1 MYVKRYTI
9 GALIFIALVGWYVYA
24 FVTKESMGLDL
35 FGIPLPSLSIALWI
49 VVPVVVFYVMS
60 VLHMSF
66 YSMLGSFKLRKYE
79 KDYEVLINAIIDAY
93 LGKEDRNHTF
103 KTDRYSLLGSL
114 IDNTSLFPTKN
125 LIANTSNI
133 DINEVINVINSI
145 KNEELVD
152 LKKYSL
158 PVDNALVI
166 QNERNRYKL
175 GEVSCEDIL
184 SNSKNYAKVL
194 CEEVYAD
201 FVKRE
206 SLGAI
211 EKYKEFLT
219 KEALYNILA
228 RINASE
234 NTIEISNKALIALFE
249 LLKLEVKDYLKIS
262 TILASQM
269 VPEDRMKLFE
279 TLSDANEDAMDAYLF
294 TLFDLEMLAP
304 ADEILEISQPEEYL
318 NFKAYRALKDCNKH
332 YNINLFI

>member
-9 GALIFIALVGWYVYA
+9 GALIFVALVGWYVYA
-24 FVTKESMGLDL
+24 FVTKDSMSLDL
-35 FGIPLPSLSIALWI
+35 FGIPLPSLSIALWAVI
-49 VVPVVVFYVMS
+49 PVVLFYVVS

-79 KDYEVLINAIIDAY
+79 KDYELLINAIIDAF
-93 LGKEDRNHTF
+93 LGKEDRAHIF

-114 IDNTSLFPTKN
+114 IDNTSLFPTQT
-125 LIANTSNI
+125 LGANTSNE

-145 KNEELVD
+145 KNAEVVD

-158 PVDNALVI
+158 PHDNVLVI

-175 GEVSCEDIL
+175 GEISSEDIL
-184 SNSKNYAKVL
+184 SNSKNYAKSL
-194 CEEVYAD
+194 LEEVYTD
-201 FVKRE
+201 FVKLE

-219 KEALYNILA
+219 KEALFNILS
-228 RINASE
+228 RVNASE
-234 NTIEISNKALIALFE
+234 NTVEISNKALIALFE
-249 LLKLEVKDYLKIS
+249 SLELDVKDYLKIS
-262 TILASQM
+262 TILATQM
-269 VPEDRMKLFE
+269 LPEERMKLFE
-279 TLSDANEDAMDAYLF
+279 SLSDTNEEAMDAYLF